1 MVSPKIV
8 PIKLPR
14 GWVKRP
20 HVDELHGIARRIKMQ
35 FTARRRELEVH
46 APNESSPSSIGLVQV
61 LKMNRLRHQQEI
73 SAVRVAA
80 KIGFVAAG
88 IRSGVQRHA
97 IRTILFDH
105 HSLVYGFTL
114 QDRRKV
120 TNRMLDAMRR
130 VKGVNPGAL
139 RQFMDRFLGA
149 LGRLRAGLRN

>member
-14 GWVKRP
+14 GWAKRA
-20 HVDELHGIARRIKMQ
+20 HADELGGIARRIEMRFSAQRKKLVVPLQ
-35 FTARRRELEVH
+35 
-46 APNESSPSSIGLVQV
+46 SSPSSIALTRA
-61 LKMNRLRHQQEI
+61 LKINRLLYEKRL
-73 SAVRVAA
+73 AAMRVAA
-80 KIGFVAAG
+80 KIGFEAAG

-114 QDRRKV
+114 QDRRRV
-120 TNRMLDAMRR
+120 TNKMLDAMRR

-149 LGRLRAGLRN
+149 LGRLRAGLRD